1 MDGDDD
7 GAAGCGN
14 GFVALTT
21 LFLDDHFNLNMSL
34 ERQEDMCDFFE
45 HVACLLAVG
54 VERGLLRPR
63 GSMTVH

>member
-1 MDGDDD
+1 MVGDDD
-7 GAAGCGN
+7 SGAGCGN
-14 GFVALTT
+14 SFVALTT

-45 HVACLLAVG
+45 HIACILAAG
-54 VERGLLRPR
+54 IERGLIRPR